1 MRISD
6 WSSDVCSSDLTDHSA
21 LDPLIRD
28 ALARDPGF
36 AAAEFLDLV
45 DQTRRL
51 DPGSGDRVAQLVD
64 RAMRDVLPSRFGRNA
79 VFFSGERGLEA
90 PIAPSRGNT
99 RWLKKLADGAAGDR
113 KSGGE
118 GKSVAVSVDL
128 GGRRLN
134 QKKKKK

>member
-45 DQTRRL
+45 DQTRRP

-64 RAMRDVLPSRFGRNA
+64 RAMRDVLPSRFGRRSEEHTSELQSLMRISYA
-79 VFFSGERGLEA
+79 VFC
-90 PIAPSRGNT
+90 
-99 RWLKKLADGAAGDR
+99 LKKKL
-113 KSGGE
+113 
-118 GKSVAVSVDL
+118 
-128 GGRRLN
+128 
-134 QKKKKK
+134 Q